1 MRTRRGARAGPGRRP
16 ADAAVP
22 GGYSI
27 RGEWVVDM
35 HTVDFFGQQQRAR
48 QRTLLLVLLLV
59 LSVLLIIAAVYLAVI
74 AAQYVHHFGAQK
86 PIVMFQPQLLAA
98 VVAVTLAVILIGSF
112 YKIWE
117 LRPGGEHLAAEL
129 GGFRVNPGTTDPDE
143 RKILNVVE
151 EMAIA
156 SGIAVPPVYLLDRE
170 YGINAFA
177 AGYTPDDAIIAISR
191 GAIDYLN
198 RDELQGVVA
207 HEFSH
212 ILNGDMRFNL
222 RLIGL
227 LHGILLIGLIG
238 YHIARFGGQG
248 SGGRSFGG
256 IWTLFAGG
264 AMFVAGYVGLF
275 FSRIIK
281 SAVSRQREYLADA
294 YAVQFTR
301 NPAGIGGALKKIGGL
316 PLHSHLQAPAA
327 EMASHLYFGSAF
339 AHGRHSL
346 FATHPP
352 LVDRVKAID
361 AKFDGKFPAIK
372 PIVRSDPLPV
382 TSATTAIR
390 GRSRTAGAEKS
401 LAVLDWRQTVA
412 LDPAKVL
419 AAVGAPTMEHVEYA
433 SHWLASL
440 PDAVR
445 SAVREPFGARCVL
458 FALLLSHDDTV
469 RDRQLRALGRNEG
482 EPTRQE
488 TQRLA
493 SHLQSTD
500 RSLRLPL
507 IDMTQGTLRQLS
519 PDQYDRFRASVG
531 MLTDADQKVSLFEF
545 VVQCVVLNHLD
556 GVFGRTKRSPVAY
569 YGIRGVAGEVVL
581 LMSALARIGHRDAEK
596 ATSCFRQAIEPLQL
610 GRQDRTLL
618 DVDKCRLEHIRAALT
633 KLATCSLPI
642 KKRILGAAVICV
654 AADGQVTVGEAEL
667 LRAVADS
674 LHCPIPPLL
683 PGRVRHLTTTSATS
697 KL

>member
-1 MRTRRGARAGPGRRP
+1 MLWSP
-16 ADAAVP
+16 AVSAAAAKLVI
-22 GGYSI
+22 G
-27 RGEWVVDM
+27 M
-35 HTVDFFGQQQRAR
+35 QTVDFFGQQQQAR

-59 LSVLLIIAAVYLAVI
+59 LSILLIIAAIYLAVI
-74 AAQYVHHFGAQK
+74 AARYLHDFSSQAPFV
-86 PIVMFQPQLLAA
+86 IVQPQLLAA
-98 VVAVTLAVILIGSF
+98 VVTATLAIILIGSF

-117 LRPGGEHLAAEL
+117 LRHGGEHLAAAL
-129 GGFRVNPGTTDPDE
+129 GGRRMNPATTDPDE

-156 SGIAVPPVYLLDRE
+156 SGMAVPPVYLLDQE

-177 AGYTPDDAIIAISR
+177 AGYTPDDAVIGISR

-222 RLIGL
+222 RLIGV

-238 YHIARFGGQG
+238 CHILRFGGHG
-248 SGGRSFGG
+248 SGGRSRGG
-256 IWTLFAGG
+256 GWILFAGG
-264 AMFVAGYVGLF
+264 AMFVTGYVGLF
-275 FSRIIK
+275 FSRLIK

-294 YAVQFTR
+294 CAVQFTR

-316 PLHSHLQAPAA
+316 VFRSHLQAPAA

-339 AHGRHSL
+339 ARGERSL

-352 LVDRVKAID
+352 LVNRVKAID
-361 AKFDGKFPAIK
+361 AKFDGRFPTIA
-372 PIVRSDPLPV
+372 PIVRSESMPV
-382 TSATTAIR
+382 AR
-390 GRSRTAGAEKS
+390 GKADIGGRFRTARAERS
-401 LAVLDWRQTVA
+401 LAGLDWQQSVA
-412 LDPAKVL
+412 LDPAEIL
-419 AAVGAPTMEHVEYA
+419 AAVGAPTMDHVEYA

-458 FALLLSHDDTV
+458 FALLLSHDDAL
-469 RDRQLRALGRNEG
+469 RERQLRKLTRDEG

-493 SHLQSTD
+493 TCLQSTD

-519 PDQYDRFRASVG
+519 PDQYDRFRTSVG
-531 MLTDADQKVSLFEF
+531 ILTDADQKVNLFEF

-556 GVFGRTKRSPVAY
+556 GLFGRTKRSPVAY
-569 YGIRGVAGEVVL
+569 YGIRGVADEVVL
-581 LMSALARIGHRDAEK
+581 LMSALARVGHREAER
-596 ATSCFRQAIEPLQL
+596 AISCFRQAVDPLQL
-610 GRQDRTLL
+610 GRQDLALL
-618 DVDKCRLEHIRAALT
+618 DADKCRLGHIQAALT

-654 AADGQVTVGEAEL
+654 AADGQVTVAEAEL
-667 LRAVADS
+667 LRTVADS
-674 LHCPIPPLL
+674 LNCPIPPLL
-683 PGRVRHLTTTSATS
+683 PGKVRHLATTRVPSTS
-697 KL
+697 